1 MFNKFRK
8 DFYRFLIPV
17 SVLMNLLFFAF
28 SEKVNAKNIKLI
40 CEIKNHFK
48 NSEDVIWSDSESDWE
63 LEIDQKRRTMVQTMS
78 VFYEGKNH
86 NIKFDYS
93 IINQDINKIIA
104 ISNQRTSIKGGP
116 YITALTYDL
125 NSKKI
130 SGANIISDYRGVA
143 FANYNGKCF
152 YN

>member
-17 SVLMNLLFFAF
+17 SVIINLLFFAL
-28 SEKVNAKNIKLI
+28 SEKVNAKNIKLT
-40 CEIKNHFK
+40 CEMKNHFK

-63 LEIDQKRRTMVQTMS
+63 LEIDQKRRTMIQKMS
-78 VFYEGKNH
+78 VFYEGKTH
-86 NIKFDYS
+86 NIKFDFS
-93 IINQDINKIIA
+93 IINQDMNKIIA
-104 ISNQRTSIKGGP
+104 ISDQRTSIKGGP
-116 YITALTYDL
+116 YITTLTL
-125 NSKKI
+125 NLISKQI

-152 YN
+152 